1 MTAISGARAYLVA
14 LAKRAWSVLVLVSKK
29 AFTYVV
35 HHPLALAAT
44 VLLVLAAVACLIGG
58 KTFQIGGLLQK
69 LWGAKVPDARGVP
82 PASRT
87 GADGKPVEPGQSD
100 DKGFVQAPVSTQIV
114 APGIFSNPDTITV
127 VHPDKG
133 EVTISL
139 PTGVKNTDV
148 KEVTEVDENVYEVKN
163 NDTGVKPATVG
174 DLLNKIDQ
182 QSKKG

>member
-1 MTAISGARAYLVA
+1 M
-14 LAKRAWSVLVLVSKK
+14 KK
-29 AFTYVV
+29 FLDRVKSFLGGFITYVV

-44 VLLVLAAVACLIGG
+44 VFLVVAAAACLIGG

-69 LWGAKVPDARGVP
+69 LWGAKPVDGRGVP
-82 PASRT
+82 PVART
-87 GADGKPVEPGQSD
+87 GADGKTIEPGQSD

-114 APGIFSNPDTITV
+114 APGIFSNPDTVTV

-133 EVTISL
+133 QVTISL

-148 KEVTEVDENVYEVKN
+148 KEVTEVSPDVYEVRN
-163 NDTGVKPATVG
+163 NDKGVKPATVG